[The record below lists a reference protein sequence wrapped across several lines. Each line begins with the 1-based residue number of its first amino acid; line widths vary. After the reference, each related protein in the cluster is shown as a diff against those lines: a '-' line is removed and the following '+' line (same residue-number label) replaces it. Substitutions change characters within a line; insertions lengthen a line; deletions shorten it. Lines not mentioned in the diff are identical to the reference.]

1 MIHCLF
7 RPSKKFAPFYGSR
20 KGSFNYTGM
29 PGDDEEEDYA
39 EAGSRQFVINDNE
52 VSWCKM
58 REGVK
63 MGVICPGPQL
73 KLGHNPLTYCTPS
86 EKIDARGS
94 Q

>member
-52 VSWCKM
+52 VSV
-58 REGVK
+58 R
-63 MGVICPGPQL
+63 
-73 KLGHNPLTYCTPS
+73 
-86 EKIDARGS
+86 
-94 Q
+94 

>member
-52 VSWCKM
+52 VSVRHRNIRPRM
-58 REGVK
+58 RAPILFQVNK
-63 MGVICPGPQL
+63 
-73 KLGHNPLTYCTPS
+73 
-86 EKIDARGS
+86 
-94 Q
+94 